1 MTRQANMRAIE
12 SLTKDFAKIEVRLT
26 PGEISMISLVGDSL
40 SVENR
45 STAEILSLYLNRSGV
60 KSVNIQLKSERE
72 QFIRSQIDRGEYQTA
87 EDVISEAFKL
97 LEARTNKIEEL
108 RQKVAVGTQEIA
120 NGQMTDGEVV
130 FERLQAKIDRI
141 AKNNNL

>member
-1 MTRQANMRAIE
+1 
-12 SLTKDFAKIEVRLT
+12 
-26 PGEISMISLVGDSL
+26 
-40 SVENR
+40 
-45 STAEILSLYLNRSGV
+45 
-60 KSVNIQLKSERE
+60 VNIQLKSEQE

-108 RQKVAVGTQEIA
+108 RQKIAVGIQEIA

-130 FERLQAKIDRI
+130 FERLKAKIDLI
-141 AKNNNL
+141 ARNNDL